1 MHKTL
6 VYNPSVRVEIISG
19 DKVYDVSRDVV
30 RGNVNRLVNT
40 TSHINITLANKNL
53 KYNNAFKRMDRI
65 QVYLKRV
72 KWTKVFTGYLDSVPV
87 FQLYPGTV
95 DLRASCTIK
104 RLVHTWWDPNL
115 TLSKNLFDQQLAD
128 EQVAEITGIERN
140 TSDEEENFSM
150 AFTPDA
156 GLGEM
161 LRRIL
166 NFVGNWNDNDIFIQD
181 VPTSFVDYLAENL
194 EKYDGS
200 KETEEFKRLF
210 GYDESIGTGSGGGGL
225 SEASFTTIGPPANGE
240 AYSMDEIV
248 AIVHGAGWRGD
259 DVVIGASII
268 MAESTGNPAAINPNN
283 PNGTIDRGLWQINSI
298 HEWRLNPGENW
309 FDPAVSTRLARDIY
323 ADAGDS
329 WQPWS
334 TLSYWGTNTQYME
347 AARASVNKGIQ
358 PVPGND
364 GSTEVPGNNRPLSM
378 HNQSGKDNEKGK
390 EDDKTNKK
398 DKEGDL
404 PGGESA
410 ANPSP
415 APPVKITGNEY
426 MEMIGGEAPN
436 TSQMTIA
443 DSIAAVALYKFPMMT
458 YWSGERYTD
467 NGFHSTLQAADI
479 SNGGSAGTPEM
490 KQLAQWWFDNFFGK
504 GLLELIHHPF
514 AHNVLSDTD
523 YGTGREGPGN
533 GYSDGVLE
541 QHRDHVHIAMDGV
554 VSADGTTTGVSASA
568 GAGGITFE
576 NKLGKSLFDY
586 IFAPTDLD
594 QSGISDMFTGEKAPA
609 NDEPLIKTI
618 RSVSDAAMRS
628 FQSTPDGGIAFFY
641 PDYWGMDAIDGED
654 AVLKLEDIEL
664 KEFHINAN
672 DDAFTTHVYV
682 RGNPTFARGWGA
694 GDGGEYGLL
703 QTRGVATVENE
714 WLFTRLLDMAV
725 VAPEFETVEDIYGR
739 YGVRPLLDSG
749 RASIMTPQME
759 LLSAAK
765 LFLQK
770 WSEQYSTRV
779 DLTFMPELFPGM
791 RIELV
796 SHNVAVYVEQVSH
809 HFDFTSGGGFS
820 TSASVTAP
828 HAPVGSATRIDGS
841 EKSEAHKSWITKI
854 GESPSTDVTGRS

>member
-40 TSHINITLANKNL
+40 TSHINITLANKDL
-53 KYNNAFKRMDRI
+53 KYNNTFKRMDRI

-95 DLRASCTIK
+95 DIRASCTIK
-104 RLVHTWWDPNL
+104 RLIHTWWDPNL
-115 TLSKNLFDQQLAD
+115 IPSKNLFDQQLAD
-128 EQVAEITGIERN
+128 EQVAEITGMDVSVSPDTDN
-140 TSDEEENFSM
+140 VSM

-166 NFVGNWNDNDIFIQD
+166 NFVGGWNDNEIFIQD
-181 VPTSFVDYLAENL
+181 VPTSFIDYLSENL

-200 KETEEFKRLF
+200 KETEEFKKLF
-210 GYDESIGTGSGGGGL
+210 GYNETIGNSAGGGGL
-225 SEASFTTIGPPANGE
+225 GEATFTTIGPPANGE
-240 AYSMDEIV
+240 AYTMDEIV

-259 DVVIGASII
+259 DVAIGAAII
-268 MAESTGNPAAINPNN
+268 MAESTGDPAAINPNN
-283 PNGTIDRGLWQINSI
+283 PDGTIDRGLWQINSI
-298 HEWRLNPGENW
+298 HEHMLEPGESW
-309 FDPAVSTRLARDIY
+309 FDPAVSTRLARRIY
-323 ADAGDS
+323 EEAGNS
-329 WQPWS
+329 WRPWS
-334 TLSYWGTNTQYME
+334 TWSHWGTAQDHVA
-347 AARASVNKGIQ
+347 AARASMNKGIQ

-364 GSTEVPGNNRPLSM
+364 GQTEVPGNNRPLSM
-378 HNQSGKDNEKGK
+378 HNQSGKDSEKGK
-390 EDDKTNKK
+390 EDDKTNKS
-398 DKEGDL
+398 GDL

-415 APPVKITGNEY
+415 APAEGIIGTEYVK
-426 MEMIGGEAPN
+426 MLGGEAPN
-436 TSQMTIA
+436 TSNMTIA
-443 DSIAAVALYKFPMMT
+443 DSIAAVALYKFPMMSYT
-458 YWSGERYTD
+458 SGERYTD
-467 NGFHSTLQAADI
+467 SGFHSTLQAADI
-479 SNGGSAGTPEM
+479 SNTGAGMPTTPEM
-490 KQLAQWWFDNFFGK
+490 QQLAQWWFDNFFGK

-514 AHNVLSDTD
+514 SHNVLSDTD

-533 GYSDGVLE
+533 GYSDGTLND
-541 QHRDHVHIAMDGV
+541 HTDHVHIAMSGV
-554 VSADGTTTGVSASA
+554 VSADGTTNGVSV
-568 GAGGITFE
+568 GAGGGGVTFE

-586 IFAPTDLD
+586 IFSPTDLD
-594 QSGISDMFTGEKAPA
+594 QSGISDMFTGERAPA

-641 PDYWGMDAIDGED
+641 PDYWGMDLIDGKD
-654 AVLKLEDIEL
+654 ASLKLEDIEL

-672 DDAFTTHVYV
+672 DDAFATHVYV

-714 WLFTRLLDMAV
+714 WLFNRLLDMAV
-725 VAPEFETVEDIYGR
+725 VAPEFETIEDIYGR

-749 RASIMTPQME
+749 RASIMTAEME

-791 RIELV
+791 RVELV
-796 SHNVAVYVEQVSH
+796 GHNVAVYVEQVSH
-809 HFDFTSGGGFS
+809 HFDFANGGGFS
-820 TSASVTAP
+820 TTASVTAP
-828 HAPVGSATRIDGS
+828 HSPVGSATRIDGS
-841 EKSEAHKSWITKI
+841 EKSEAHKSWIGKV
-854 GESPSTDVTGRS
+854 GESPSTDSTGGH